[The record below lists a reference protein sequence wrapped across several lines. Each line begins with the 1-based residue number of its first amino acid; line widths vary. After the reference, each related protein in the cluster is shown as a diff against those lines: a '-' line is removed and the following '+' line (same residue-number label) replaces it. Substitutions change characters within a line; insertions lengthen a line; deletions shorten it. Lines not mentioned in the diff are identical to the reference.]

1 MAKKK
6 VWVVGHKHPDT
17 DSICAAISYA
27 NLKNEIEKN
36 SEFKVLKDMSKGTKR
51 EDTFAYNLSISIDIL
66 NEIISDDYDIK
77 DLSEDE
83 LFDEYMSLSEEL
95 ATDMEE
101 LLPADSIIDVKAY
114 KWDLSDNDIRVIIAG
129 VNEEVGEGKLKDVM
143 RRLITQLE

>member
-1 MAKKK
+1 MYIAFGRK
-6 VWVVGHKHPDT
+6 VVDT
-17 DSICAAISYA
+17 EEM
-27 NLKNEIEKN
+27 KNEIEKN

-66 NEIISDDYDIK
+66 NKIISDDYDIK

>member
-1 MAKKK
+1 MYIAFGRK
-6 VWVVGHKHPDT
+6 VVDT
-17 DSICAAISYA
+17 EEI
-27 NLKNEIEKN
+27 KNEIEKN

-101 LLPADSIIDVKAY
+101 LLPEDSIIDVKAY
-114 KWDLSDNDIRVIIAG
+114 KWDLSDNDIRVIIAPSSLAFVSLRFQG
-129 VNEEVGEGKLKDVM
+129 DCGPADISH
-143 RRLITQLE
+143 R

>member
-1 MAKKK
+1 MYIAFGRK
-6 VWVVGHKHPDT
+6 VVDT
-17 DSICAAISYA
+17 EEI
-27 NLKNEIEKN
+27 KNEIEKN

-66 NEIISDDYDIK
+66 NEIISDDYDIN

-101 LLPADSIIDVKAY
+101 LLPEDSIIDVKAY

-129 VNEEVGEGKLKDVM
+129 VNEEIGEGKLKDVM

>member
-1 MAKKK
+1 MYIAFGRK
-6 VWVVGHKHPDT
+6 VVDT
-17 DSICAAISYA
+17 EEI
-27 NLKNEIEKN
+27 KEKIEKD

-66 NEIISDDYDIK
+66 NEIIRDDYNID
-77 DLSEDE
+77 DLNEDE

-101 LLPADSIIDVKAY
+101 LLPEGSIIDVKAY
-114 KWDLSDNDIRVIIAG
+114 KWDLSDNDIRVVIAG

>member
-1 MAKKK
+1 MYIAFGRK
-6 VWVVGHKHPDT
+6 VVDT
-17 DSICAAISYA
+17 EEM
-27 NLKNEIEKN
+27 KNEMEKN

>member
-1 MAKKK
+1 LEVNMYIAFGRK
-6 VWVVGHKHPDT
+6 VVDT
-17 DSICAAISYA
+17 EEI
-27 NLKNEIEKN
+27 KNEIEKN
-36 SEFKVLKDMSKGTKR
+36 SEFKVIKDMSKGTKR

-66 NEIISDDYDIK
+66 NEIISDDYDIN

-101 LLPADSIIDVKAY
+101 LLPEDSIIDVKAY

-129 VNEEVGEGKLKDVM
+129 VNEEIGEGKLKDVM

>member
-1 MAKKK
+1 MYIAFGRK
-6 VWVVGHKHPDT
+6 VFDT
-17 DSICAAISYA
+17 EEI
-27 NLKNEIEKN
+27 KNEIEKN

-101 LLPADSIIDVKAY
+101 LLPEDSIIDVKAY

>member
-1 MAKKK
+1 MYIAFGRK
-6 VWVVGHKHPDT
+6 VVDT
-17 DSICAAISYA
+17 EEI
-27 NLKNEIEKN
+27 KNEIEKN

-101 LLPADSIIDVKAY
+101 VLPDDSIIDVKAY

-129 VNEEVGEGKLKDVM
+129 VNEETGEGKLKDVM

>member
-1 MAKKK
+1 MYIAFGRK
-6 VWVVGHKHPDT
+6 VVDT
-17 DSICAAISYA
+17 EEI
-27 NLKNEIEKN
+27 KNEIEKN
-36 SEFKVLKDMSKGTKR
+36 TEFKVLKDMSKGTKR

-101 LLPADSIIDVKAY
+101 LLPEDSIIDVKAY

>member
-1 MAKKK
+1 MYIDFGRK
-6 VWVVGHKHPDT
+6 VVDT
-17 DSICAAISYA
+17 EEI
-27 NLKNEIEKN
+27 KNEIEKN
-36 SEFKVLKDMSKGTKR
+36 SEFKVIKDMSKGTKR

-66 NEIISDDYDIK
+66 NEIISDDYDIN

-101 LLPADSIIDVKAY
+101 LLPEDSIIDVKAY

-129 VNEEVGEGKLKDVM
+129 VNEEIGEGKLKDVM

>member
-1 MAKKK
+1 MYIAFGRK
-6 VWVVGHKHPDT
+6 VVDT
-17 DSICAAISYA
+17 EEM
-27 NLKNEIEKN
+27 KNEIEKN

>member
-1 MAKKK
+1 MYIAFGRK
-6 VWVVGHKHPDT
+6 VVDT
-17 DSICAAISYA
+17 EEI
-27 NLKNEIEKN
+27 KEKIEKN

-51 EDTFAYNLSISIDIL
+51 EDTFAYNLSVSIDIL
-66 NEIISDDYDIK
+66 NEIIRDDYNID
-77 DLSEDE
+77 DLNEDE

-101 LLPADSIIDVKAY
+101 LLPEESIIDVKAY
-114 KWDLSDNDIRVIIAG
+114 KWDLSENDIRVVIAG